1 MKSTR
6 QSPNNNRDILK
17 YASLGTQLLVAIGLA
32 VFAGLKA
39 DKWLN
44 TSPLFACVLPL
55 VVLAGMFYKLAKDT
69 GKQKGD
75 ETK

>member
-1 MKSTR
+1 MSPQR
-6 QSPNNNRDILK
+6 QSQNNNRDILR

-39 DKWLN
+39 DGWLN

-55 VVLAGMFYKLAKDT
+55 AVLAGSFYKLAKDT

-75 ETK
+75 ESK

>member
-1 MKSTR
+1 MNSQR
-6 QSPNNNRDILK
+6 PSPNNNRDILR
-17 YASLGTQLLVAIGLA
+17 YASLGTQLFVAIGLA

-55 VVLAGMFYKLAKDT
+55 IVLAGIFYKLARDT
-69 GKQKGD
+69 GKQKNND
-75 ETK
+75 SK